1 MVVIRLVPHECCN
14 FSACSVYTIQPELC
28 TSLQKKER
36 CFSIFFFFFFFF
48 FRFDLT
54 LCLCGHKEVM
64 IMQLISF
71 VVGGGGGVLLLL
83 SV

>member
-1 MVVIRLVPHECCN
+1 MVVIWLVPHECCN
-14 FSACSVYTIQPELC
+14 FSACSVYTIQPELR

-36 CFSIFFFFFFFF
+36 CFSTVFLLLFF

>member
-1 MVVIRLVPHECCN
+1 MPHECCN
-14 FSACSVYTIQPELC
+14 FSACSVYTIQPELR

-36 CFSIFFFFFFFF
+36 CFSTGFFIII